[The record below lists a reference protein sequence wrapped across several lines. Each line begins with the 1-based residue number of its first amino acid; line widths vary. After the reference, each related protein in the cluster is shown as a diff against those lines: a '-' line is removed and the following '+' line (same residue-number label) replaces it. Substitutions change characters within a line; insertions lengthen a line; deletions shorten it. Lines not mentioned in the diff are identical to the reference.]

1 MQQPNPYK
9 VIISGGG
16 TGGHIYPAVAI
27 ANEIKARFPESEILF
42 VGAKGRMEMQKVP
55 AAGYK
60 IEGLWISGIQR
71 KLSLDNLAFPLKVL
85 VSYLKAKKIIRTFK
99 PDIAIGVGGYASWPL
114 LQAANASGVA
124 TLIQE
129 QNSHAGVANKALS
142 NNVRAICVAYERM
155 ERYFPAD
162 KIIYT
167 GNPVRKDIVDY
178 KLYGSGAHEFFGLKS
193 GIPTLFVMGGSLGA
207 RTINISIERGLE
219 ELKKA
224 GVQVLW
230 QTGKFYY
237 EELKKYNSDT
247 IKVTDFI
254 ADMNKA
260 YAMADV
266 IVSRAGALSISE
278 LSIVGKPCILVPS
291 PNVAEDHQTK
301 NAKALSEKSA
311 AWMVKDMDAPE
322 QLVKK
327 ALDLLKDSTAQ
338 QELNKNIKE
347 FAKPNATERI
357 VDKVFE
363 IMNEVKK

>member
-1 MQQPNPYK
+1 MQQRNPYR

-27 ANEIKARFPESEILF
+27 ANEIKARFSDAEILF
-42 VGAKGRMEMQKVP
+42 VGAQGRMEMQKVP
-55 AAGYK
+55 AAGYR

-71 KLSLDNLAFPLKVL
+71 KLSVDNLAFPLKVL
-85 VSYLKAKKIIRTFK
+85 VSYFKAKKIIKNFK

-114 LQAANASGVA
+114 LQAANSAGVP

-129 QNSHAGVANKALS
+129 QNSYAGVANKALS
-142 NNVRAICVAYERM
+142 KKVRAICVAYERM
-155 ERYFPAD
+155 ERFFPAD

-178 KLYGSGAHEFFGLKS
+178 KQFGTGAHEFFGLKP
-193 GIPTLFVMGGSLGA
+193 GVPTLFVMGGSLGA
-207 RTINISIERGLE
+207 RTINISIERHLE
-219 ELKKA
+219 ELNQA
-224 GVQVLW
+224 GIQVLW

-237 EELKKYNSDT
+237 EDLKKYDSDT

-254 ADMNKA
+254 ADMNRA

-301 NAKALSEKSA
+301 NARALSEKSA
-311 AWMVKDMDAPE
+311 AWMVKDMDAPD
-322 QLVKK
+322 QLVQK
-327 ALDLLKDSTAQ
+327 ALELMKDISAQ
-338 QELNKNIKE
+338 EVLTKNIKA
-347 FAKPNATERI
+347 FAKPNATEKI
-357 VDKVFE
+357 ADKVIE